1 MAEAVGKR
9 EQKKLLA
16 KNTIV
21 ETAIKQF
28 AERGFQATSVADI
41 MKAAHMG
48 LGTFYNYFES
58 KDQLLHCLLDNLAI
72 QLQQRLQELVAEQES
87 RAEILRQMV
96 LMAARLVDS
105 NKYVLPLFLSA
116 GTRQEQP
123 AGEKGR
129 TASLRCNEAN
139 VGEAPQ
145 AHGPAFMAMFLKL
158 VREGQASGEFR
169 QDVSAEIITEM
180 FHSLFQAA
188 AFSSL
193 PLSFEE
199 NIAMKLKLIIDG
211 ICTAPAPSRKTV

>member
-1 MAEAVGKR
+1 MAEIIGKR

-16 KNTIV
+16 KNTIM
-21 ETAIKQF
+21 ETAIEQF
-28 AERGFQATSVADI
+28 IQQGFQATSIADI
-41 MKAAHMG
+41 MKAANMG

-58 KDQLLHCLLDNLAI
+58 KDELLHCLLDNLAV
-72 QLQQRLQELVAEQES
+72 QLQQRLQELAAEQKS

-116 GTRQEQP
+116 GARPEQ
-123 AGEKGR
+123 AMVEEKK
-129 TASLRCNEAN
+129 EAQDA
-139 VGEAPQ
+139 VVHGHK
-145 AHGPAFMAMFLKL
+145 AHGPAFMSMFLKL
-158 VREGQASGEFR
+158 VKEGQASGEFR

-199 NIAMKLKLIIDG
+199 NIAMKLRLIIDG
-211 ICTAPAPSRKTV
+211 ICVANQR

>member
-1 MAEAVGKR
+1 MADVIGKR

-16 KNTIV
+16 KNTIM
-21 ETAIKQF
+21 ETAIEQFIKQ
-28 AERGFQATSVADI
+28 GVQATSIADI

-58 KDQLLHCLLDNLAI
+58 KDELLHCLLDNLAV
-72 QLQQRLQELVAEQES
+72 QLHQRLQQLVAEQES
-87 RAEILRQMV
+87 KAEILRQMI
-96 LMAARLVDS
+96 LMTAKLVDS

-116 GTRQEQP
+116 GARSEHT
-123 AGEKGR
+123 
-129 TASLRCNEAN
+129 
-139 VGEAPQ
+139 
-145 AHGPAFMAMFLKL
+145 AHGPAFMDMFLRL
-158 VREGQASGEFR
+158 VQEGQASGEFR

-199 NIAMKLKLIIDG
+199 NIAMKLRLIIDG
-211 ICTAPAPSRKTV
+211 ICVGAKG

>member
-1 MAEAVGKR
+1 MAEIIGKR
-9 EQKKLLA
+9 EQKKLQA
-16 KNTIV
+16 KNTIM
-21 ETAIKQF
+21 ETAIEQF
-28 AERGFQATSVADI
+28 IQQGFQATSIADI

-58 KDQLLHCLLDNLAI
+58 KDELLHCLLDNLAV
-72 QLQQRLQELVAEQES
+72 QLQQRLQELAAEQES

-96 LMAARLVDS
+96 LMTARLVDS

-116 GTRQEQP
+116 GARLEQASAEEKKEAQE
-123 AGEKGR
+123 
-129 TASLRCNEAN
+129 TAEHGQR
-139 VGEAPQ
+139 
-145 AHGPAFMAMFLKL
+145 AHGPAFMAMFLRLIK
-158 VREGQASGEFR
+158 EGQASGEFR

-199 NIAMKLKLIIDG
+199 NIAMKLRLIIDG
-211 ICTAPAPSRKTV
+211 IRAANQR

>member
-1 MAEAVGKR
+1 MAEIIGKR
-9 EQKKLLA
+9 EQKKLQA
-16 KNTIV
+16 KNTIM
-21 ETAIKQF
+21 ETAIEQF
-28 AERGFQATSVADI
+28 IQQGFQATSIADI

-58 KDQLLHCLLDNLAI
+58 KDELLHCLLDNLAV
-72 QLQQRLQELVAEQES
+72 QLQQRLQELAAEQES

-96 LMAARLVDS
+96 LMTARLVDS

-116 GTRQEQP
+116 GARLEQASAEEKKEAQET
-123 AGEKGR
+123 AGHGQR
-129 TASLRCNEAN
+129 
-139 VGEAPQ
+139 
-145 AHGPAFMAMFLKL
+145 AHGPAFMAMFLRLIK
-158 VREGQASGEFR
+158 EGQASGEFR

-199 NIAMKLKLIIDG
+199 NIAMKLRLIIDG
-211 ICTAPAPSRKTV
+211 IRAANQR

>member
-1 MAEAVGKR
+1 MAEISKR

-16 KNTIV
+16 KQTIM
-21 ETAIKQF
+21 ETAIEQF
-28 AERGFQATSVADI
+28 VQRGFQATSIADI

-58 KDQLLHCLLDNLAI
+58 KDQLLHYLLDNLAV
-72 QLQQRLQELVAEQES
+72 QLQQRLQHLTEEQRS
-87 RAEILRQMV
+87 KAEILREMV
-96 LMAARLVDS
+96 LMTAQLVDS

-116 GTRQEQP
+116 GARPEQASEEAKGKECGQE
-123 AGEKGR
+123 
-129 TASLRCNEAN
+129 
-139 VGEAPQ
+139 PQ
-145 AHGPAFMAMFLKL
+145 EHRGHGPAFMAMFLQL
-158 VREGQASGEFR
+158 VQEGQASGEFR

-199 NIAMKLKLIIDG
+199 NITMKLRLIIDG
-211 ICTAPAPSRKTV
+211 ICIK

>member
-1 MAEAVGKR
+1 MAEISKR

-16 KNTIV
+16 KQTIM
-21 ETAIKQF
+21 ETAIEQF
-28 AERGFQATSVADI
+28 VQRGFQATSIADI

-58 KDQLLHCLLDNLAI
+58 KDQLLHYLLDNLAV
-72 QLQQRLQELVAEQES
+72 QLQQRLQHLTEEQRS
-87 RAEILRQMV
+87 KAEILREMV
-96 LMAARLVDS
+96 LMTAQLVDS

-116 GTRQEQP
+116 GARPEQASEEAKGKGKECGQEP
-123 AGEKGR
+123 HEHRG
-129 TASLRCNEAN
+129 
-139 VGEAPQ
+139 
-145 AHGPAFMAMFLKL
+145 HGPAFMAMFLQL
-158 VREGQASGEFR
+158 VQEGQASGEFR

-199 NIAMKLKLIIDG
+199 NITMKLRLIIDG
-211 ICTAPAPSRKTV
+211 ICIK

>member
-1 MAEAVGKR
+1 MAEISKR

-16 KNTIV
+16 KQTIM
-21 ETAIKQF
+21 ETAIEQF
-28 AERGFQATSVADI
+28 VQRGFQATSIADI

-58 KDQLLHCLLDNLAI
+58 KDQLLHYLLDNLAV
-72 QLQQRLQELVAEQES
+72 QLQQRLQHLTEEQRS
-87 RAEILRQMV
+87 KAEILREMV
-96 LMAARLVDS
+96 LMTAQLVDS

-116 GTRQEQP
+116 GARPEQASEEAKGNGKECGQEP
-123 AGEKGR
+123 HEHRG
-129 TASLRCNEAN
+129 
-139 VGEAPQ
+139 
-145 AHGPAFMAMFLKL
+145 HGPAFMAMFLQL
-158 VREGQASGEFR
+158 VQEGQASGEFR

-199 NIAMKLKLIIDG
+199 NITMKLRLIIDG
-211 ICTAPAPSRKTV
+211 ICTK

>member
-1 MAEAVGKR
+1 MAEIIGKR

-16 KNTIV
+16 KNTIM
-21 ETAIKQF
+21 ETAIEQF
-28 AERGFQATSVADI
+28 IQQGFQATSIADI

-58 KDQLLHCLLDNLAI
+58 KDELLHCLLDNLAV
-72 QLQQRLQELVAEQES
+72 QLQQRLQELAAEQKS

-116 GTRQEQP
+116 GARPEQ
-123 AGEKGR
+123 AMVEDKK
-129 TASLRCNEAN
+129 EAKDDHK
-139 VGEAPQ
+139 
-145 AHGPAFMAMFLKL
+145 AHGPAFMSMFLKL
-158 VREGQASGEFR
+158 VKEGQASGEFR

-199 NIAMKLKLIIDG
+199 NIAMKLRLIIDG
-211 ICTAPAPSRKTV
+211 ICAANQR

>member
-1 MAEAVGKR
+1 MAEISKR

-16 KNTIV
+16 KQTIM
-21 ETAIKQF
+21 ETAIEQF
-28 AERGFQATSVADI
+28 VQRGFQATSIADI

-58 KDQLLHCLLDNLAI
+58 KDQLLHYLLDNLAV
-72 QLQQRLQELVAEQES
+72 QLQQRLQHLTEEQRS
-87 RAEILRQMV
+87 KAEILREMV
-96 LMAARLVDS
+96 LMTAQLVDN

-116 GTRQEQP
+116 GARPEQ
-123 AGEKGR
+123 ASEEAKGNGKECGQKPHEHR
-129 TASLRCNEAN
+129 
-139 VGEAPQ
+139 G
-145 AHGPAFMAMFLKL
+145 HGPAFMAMFLQL
-158 VREGQASGEFR
+158 VQEGQASGEFR

-199 NIAMKLKLIIDG
+199 NITMKLRLIIDG
-211 ICTAPAPSRKTV
+211 ICTK